1 MTTTLLGQE
10 TEKRGIAMRER
21 EDGGVRKKK
30 KVKTKNNNNN
40 NK

>member
-21 EDGGVRKKK
+21 GWGSKKKK
-30 KVKTKNNNNN
+30 KVKTK
-40 NK
+40 KK